1 MTIHQQEPLFN
12 EILPVPIGLIL
23 IYPALDFELSCWM
36 SPNQLQLIRAESKTQ
51 LFRSGSL
58 ETLWQTKDHFSH
70 VSPLSV
76 VPDTEKP
83 SLWRRAYNSAIS
95 NNKRPKLQYSRD
107 PSIRERVQQLDY
119 DKSAWASS
127 RLAMTSRMSFFND
140 RIITPDMVKNEK
152 K

>member
-1 MTIHQQEPLFN
+1 MT
-12 EILPVPIGLIL
+12 
-23 IYPALDFELSCWM
+23 
-36 SPNQLQLIRAESKTQ
+36 PNQLSLIRAESKTQ

-70 VSPLSV
+70 ASPLSV

-83 SLWRRAYNSAIS
+83 SLWRRAYNSTISS
-95 NNKRPKLQYSRD
+95 NNKRSKLQYSRD
-107 PSIRERVQQLDY
+107 LSIRERVQQLDY

-140 RIITPDMVKNEK
+140 RIITPDMVNKNK
-152 K
+152 KKKK